1 MPFSTP
7 ISSTTV
13 VLAEHPS
20 DALDELAPLW
30 GELLAHHVASAPHL
44 SALGQVRTAA
54 ESWQIRREEYRAWLE
69 EPHTK
74 ILTVTGHGQLLGYAF
89 VRITPAAGSWK
100 LGDRVGVLE
109 TLVVAAEARG
119 GGLGRRLVEA
129 VADHCKAHGAA
140 TMRISVIEGNDAHG
154 FYARYGAVGF
164 TNTLLLPLPEQCI
177 QPSVGHSIPAQAAA
191 VRWTVVEHVTV
202 AKGAAPNEDRL
213 LIADNGWLA
222 VIDGATDK
230 SGRSYGGMT
239 GGARAAGR
247 VAVTLSSLPADT
259 APPDAV
265 TRVTQGLADLRAKW
279 DIPTDDPVAP
289 SAVAAVHAPE
299 LDQVWRVGDVHI
311 ALRTGDTWTHHP
323 AAKAIDDVL
332 AGTRAAYLHCLLAA
346 GHSANELA
354 GADPGRALILPVL
367 EQQGRLA
374 NRTCPYGY
382 GVLDGTNVPTRYIE
396 VFPLAG
402 VEEVVIASD
411 GYLSAAPTL
420 EAAEDALALS
430 LAEDPLRM
438 TTNSGTKGVK
448 PGAQSFDDRT
458 YIRLLRPTGAE
469 RLATVEA

>member
-259 APPDAV
+259 APPTPSPASP
-265 TRVTQGLADLRAKW
+265 RAW
-279 DIPTDDPVAP
+279 PIFAP
-289 SAVAAVHAPE
+289 SGTSPRTTRSPPAPS
-299 LDQVWRVGDVHI
+299 LPFMHRNLTRSGASVTCTSPC
-311 ALRTGDTWTHHP
+311 ALAIPGRTTRLPKPSTTYWP
-323 AAKAIDDVL
+323 APAPPTCTACWL
-332 AGTRAAYLHCLLAA
+332 RGTALTNSPAQIRAARSSCPSWSSRDGWRTAPAPMGTGYSTERMSPPAI
-346 GHSANELA
+346 SRYFPS
-354 GADPGRALILPVL
+354 PGSR
-367 EQQGRLA
+367 
-374 NRTCPYGY
+374 
-382 GVLDGTNVPTRYIE
+382 
-396 VFPLAG
+396 
-402 VEEVVIASD
+402 
-411 GYLSAAPTL
+411 
-420 EAAEDALALS
+420 
-430 LAEDPLRM
+430 
-438 TTNSGTKGVK
+438 K
-448 PGAQSFDDRT
+448 
-458 YIRLLRPTGAE
+458 
-469 RLATVEA
+469 